1 MINVDISNVWTC
13 VTLPELLGSEK
24 EVFDAHNLLRS
35 NMPDGP
41 DFLGWL
47 KMSAEV
53 SGRLVHSI
61 RRASERICADSDV
74 LVVCGSGGAY
84 QGARAAI
91 DLYCGANR
99 NLLGLSP
106 RIVFAGESLS
116 GRQWLELVQLLED
129 QDYSLHII
137 SPDGLPMAPNITAR
151 GLRWMMERKYGAK
164 TKERIS
170 VATVVGSPL
179 HKMAQEEGYEIFPM
193 PKEPGGTSSCL
204 TAAALLPMAAA
215 GIDPLAVLEG
225 AAEAWKELDVRSFEN
240 PAWLYA
246 AARYVLGKKGR
257 SKELLCVFDHNLAAF
272 GHWWQRQ
279 IWRHECREEIGLSV
293 QTVLLPGDLEAMDR
307 MAASGRS
314 GVFETMLH
322 FSPIAKKVP
331 VEMDWKDYDGLGF
344 LSGRTLDYVEAQ
356 TMSAM
361 TETHNYAGVPILDLD
376 AGDLTAETVGQLF
389 YFFELSSAL
398 TACMSGID
406 PFDADALPVH
416 QAAVSAMGGAV

>member
-24 EVFDAHNLLRS
+24 EVFDAHNLLR
-35 NMPDGP
+35 NNKPDGP

-47 KMSAEV
+47 NMPVSV

-61 RRASERICADSDV
+61 RKASERICTGSDV
-74 LVVCGSGGAY
+74 LVVCGSGGAF

-91 DLYCGANR
+91 ELYCGAGR
-99 NLLGLSP
+99 GLLGHAPQILF
-106 RIVFAGESLS
+106 VGESLS
-116 GRQWLELVQLLED
+116 SRQWLELSQLLTD
-129 QDYSLHII
+129 KDYSLFLI
-137 SPDGLPMAPNITAR
+137 SPDGKPMAPNIAAR
-151 GLRWMMERKYGAK
+151 GLRWMMERKYGGK
-164 TKERIS
+164 TKERIC

-179 HKMAQEEGYEIFPM
+179 HKMAQEEGYELFPM
-193 PKEPGGTSSCL
+193 PREMGGVSSTL
-204 TAAALLPMAAA
+204 TAAALAPMAVA

-225 AAEAWKELDVRSFEN
+225 AAESYKELDVRSFEN

-246 AARYVLGKKGR
+246 AARSVLGGKGR

-272 GHWWQRQ
+272 GRWWQRQ
-279 IWRHECREEIGLSV
+279 IWRHECREAIGRSSE
-293 QTVLLPGDLEAMDR
+293 TVFLPGDLEALDQ
-307 MAASGRS
+307 AVSSGRS
-314 GVFETMLH
+314 GMFETMLH
-322 FSPIAKKVP
+322 FSPITKKVP

-361 TETHNYAGVPILDLD
+361 TEAHNYAGVPILDLD
-376 AGDLTAETVGQLF
+376 AGDLTAETLGQLF

-398 TACMSGID
+398 TACMSGVD
-406 PFDADALPVH
+406 PFDLDASTVH
-416 QAAVSAMGGAV
+416 RAALEAMCAPS